1 MKSNETTNRVCRNF
15 FKDGKSTTSREQFT
29 RKWIEMVNQI
39 ERAFC
44 CNMRTG
50 SSLFFPQRRWDNE
63 DSNLLSTV

>member
-39 ERAFC
+39 ERDKAIRVIQ
-44 CNMRTG
+44 N
-50 SSLFFPQRRWDNE
+50 
-63 DSNLLSTV
+63 